1 MSSYLHSCEEPI
13 IHGNL
18 TCDTIFI
25 QNTGLIKIGSSMS
38 NRFFRFVSVIHMFI
52 SRKSCI
58 VHYPQLKVFADL
70 GIGMC
75 TIYVKK
81 KAKPILLRF
90 VFLISLLIVLVFF
103 FIMLCSNKSTQILF
117 FVLHWKSSVKECFV
131 FCLVAPDVL
140 HRHVKSISDTAAKNL
155 HFQAPEID
163 TGLKENRKKN
173 RNILRGFLM
182 S

>member
-103 FIMLCSNKSTQILF
+103 FHNAVLKQKHPDSVLCFALKKVSERMFCFLFSCTGCIASTCEKYF
-117 FVLHWKSSVKECFV
+117 GYSSEKSSF
-131 FCLVAPDVL
+131 
-140 HRHVKSISDTAAKNL
+140 SS
-155 HFQAPEID
+155 
-163 TGLKENRKKN
+163 TGN
-173 RNILRGFLM
+173 
-182 S
+182 